1 MDKTINKNGNYKR
14 LILNTVLFAIG
25 QFGPSLLGFFLVP
38 IYTNCMSQSE
48 FGTADLVINLSNLL
62 IPFVSICITDGVV
75 KFSLD
80 GKHDKKSVFS
90 VSFFICLLGSILSF
104 IAYPFIYKY
113 GQISGY
119 VLLFYMVLITS
130 VFNNL
135 LLLYIKSIKRL
146 KLYTI
151 IALVKSAIMLISNII
166 ALRVLNL
173 KTEGFLWSFIISNIA
188 GCLMAVLTARLHH
201 FISIRNLQKKTTKE
215 MVAFSLPLIPNQA
228 SISVMT
234 SMDRYMLTYLLD
246 SSYNGLYSVAHKIPD
261 FVGRLSMVF
270 NQAWNYS
277 VLENQTQNIKNN
289 YYQSIYTLYSSYM
302 FIIASIV
309 MMLIRPIMYVWV
321 GSEFRDAWLYAP
333 YLLISIIFSCFTGFY
348 VPLFVICE
356 KTGTLFISTLAG
368 AITNLTLNYLLI
380 PVWGI
385 NGASFASAVGYL
397 VVWLMRGIM
406 IKKYVKIEFD
416 NIKAII
422 NAIILILQGTCL
434 IKLAL
439 SYFWVQIVIL
449 SIVILI
455 NIKDIKNLVIF
466 LKNSLLRKSH

>member
-1 MDKTINKNGNYKR
+1 
-14 LILNTVLFAIG
+14 
-25 QFGPSLLGFFLVP
+25 
-38 IYTNCMSQSE
+38 
-48 FGTADLVINLSNLL
+48 
-62 IPFVSICITDGVV
+62 
-75 KFSLD
+75 
-80 GKHDKKSVFS
+80 
-90 VSFFICLLGSILSF
+90 
-104 IAYPFIYKY
+104 
-113 GQISGY
+113 
-119 VLLFYMVLITS
+119 
-130 VFNNL
+130 
-135 LLLYIKSIKRL
+135 
-146 KLYTI
+146 
-151 IALVKSAIMLISNII
+151 
-166 ALRVLNL
+166 
-173 KTEGFLWSFIISNIA
+173 
-188 GCLMAVLTARLHH
+188 
-201 FISIRNLQKKTTKE
+201 
-215 MVAFSLPLIPNQA
+215 
-228 SISVMT
+228 
-234 SMDRYMLTYLLD
+234 
-246 SSYNGLYSVAHKIPD
+246 
-261 FVGRLSMVF
+261 
-270 NQAWNYS
+270 
-277 VLENQTQNIKNN
+277 
-289 YYQSIYTLYSSYM
+289 M